1 MPSCSV
7 FPVSATGT
15 AMTPVPVHR
24 PPLPILARINWPEDV
39 QTPDPATAAALA
51 AAAERLANG
60 HLVAIPTET
69 VYGLAAN
76 AMDPD
81 AVAQIF
87 QVKGRPAANPLIV
100 HVSDETMAQTLV
112 SQWPDFA
119 QKAAGAFWP
128 GPLTLVVPKADTV
141 PDIVTAGGRT
151 VALRCP
157 SLKVT
162 RQLIKLSKSPLAA
175 PSANRSEAVSPTT
188 AQHVLEGLGNRIGMI
203 LDSGPCKH
211 GLESTVLDCTVDPPK
226 ILRPGPISAVQLS
239 EALGVNICVSEAGTV
254 GAGQGSGSDT
264 VFRSPGTQ
272 QRHYAPQTQLTLSED
287 APSVVPQLIQEG
299 LRVGWL
305 CNSPENRAVQTLAA
319 SQDLLVI
326 PMPTDPTAYARSLY
340 ATLHALDQREL
351 DRLIVD
357 AVPSGPE
364 WAAVRDRLNRAA
376 T

>member
-15 AMTPVPVHR
+15 VMTPVPVHR

-60 HLVAIPTET
+60 QLVAIPTET
-69 VYGLAAN
+69 VYGLAAD

-87 QVKGRPAANPLIV
+87 HVKGRPATNPLIV
-100 HVSDETMAQTLV
+100 HVSDESMARTLA
-112 SQWPDFA
+112 SGWPDIA
-119 QKAAGAFWP
+119 QKAAAAFWP
-128 GPLTLVVPKADTV
+128 GPLTLVVPKADAV
-141 PDIVTAGGRT
+141 PDIVTAGGHT

-157 SLKVT
+157 SLKAT
-162 RQLIKLSKSPLAA
+162 HHLIKLSQCPLAA

-188 AQHVLEGLGNRIGMI
+188 AQHVLEGIGNRIGMI
-203 LDSGPCKH
+203 LDGGPCEH

-226 ILRPGPISAVQLS
+226 VLRPGPISSEQLA
-239 EALGVNICVSEAGTV
+239 EALGTNVCSSESEPA
-254 GAGQGSGSDT
+254 GAGQGSVADE
-264 VFRSPGTQ
+264 VLRSPGTQ
-272 QRHYAPQTQLTLSED
+272 QRHYAPQTQLTLSKD
-287 APSVVPQLIQEG
+287 APSIIPQLIQDG
-299 LRVGWL
+299 HRVGWL
-305 CNSPENRAVQTLAA
+305 CNSPEDSAVQTLAT
-319 SQDLLVI
+319 SPEVLVI
-326 PMPTDPTAYARSLY
+326 PMPSDPAIYARSLY

>member
-15 AMTPVPVHR
+15 AYDTSSRTSSTAANPCHDQ
-24 PPLPILARINWPEDV
+24 LAGGDV
-39 QTPDPATAAALA
+39 TPDPATAAALA

-119 QKAAGAFWP
+119 QKAAAAFWP

-203 LDSGPCKH
+203 LDSGPCEH

-264 VFRSPGTQ
+264 VLRSPGTQ

-299 LRVGWL
+299 SELAG
-305 CNSPENRAVQTLAA
+305 SATLQRIGPYKRWQPHKTCLSFQCPLTPPRTPAA
-319 SQDLLVI
+319 ST
-326 PMPTDPTAYARSLY
+326 PRFT
-340 ATLHALDQREL
+340 
-351 DRLIVD
+351 
-357 AVPSGPE
+357 PSINAGSI
-364 WAAVRDRLNRAA
+364 D
-376 T
+376 

>member
-15 AMTPVPVHR
+15 VMTPVPVHR

-60 HLVAIPTET
+60 QLVAVPTET
-69 VYGLAAN
+69 VYGLAAD

-87 QVKGRPAANPLIV
+87 HVKGRPATNPLIV
-100 HVSDETMAQTLV
+100 HVSDESMAQTLA
-112 SQWPDFA
+112 SGWPDIA
-119 QKAAGAFWP
+119 QKAAAAFWP
-128 GPLTLVVPKADTV
+128 GPLTLVVPKADAV
-141 PDIVTAGGRT
+141 PDIVTAGGHT

-157 SLKVT
+157 SLKAT
-162 RQLIKLSKSPLAA
+162 HHLIKLSQCPLAA

-188 AQHVLEGLGNRIGMI
+188 AQHVLEGIGNRIGMI
-203 LDSGPCKH
+203 LDGGPCEH

-226 ILRPGPISAVQLS
+226 VLRPGPISSEQLA
-239 EALGVNICVSEAGTV
+239 EALGTNVCSSESESA
-254 GAGQGSGSDT
+254 GAGQGSAADT
-264 VFRSPGTQ
+264 VLRSPGTQ
-272 QRHYAPQTQLTLSED
+272 QRHYAPRTQLTLSED
-287 APSVVPQLIQEG
+287 APAVIPQLIQDG
-299 LRVGWL
+299 HRVGWL
-305 CNSPENRAVQTLAA
+305 CNSPDDSAVQTLAT
-319 SQDLLVI
+319 SPEVLVI
-326 PMPTDPTAYARSLY
+326 PMPDDPTAYARSLY

>member
-15 AMTPVPVHR
+15 VMTPVPVHR
-24 PPLPILARINWPEDV
+24 PPRPILAGINWPEDV

-60 HLVAIPTET
+60 QLVAIPTET

-87 QVKGRPAANPLIV
+87 HVKGRPATNPLIV
-100 HVSDETMAQTLV
+100 HVLDQSMAQTLA
-112 SQWPDFA
+112 SQWPDIA
-119 QKAAGAFWP
+119 KKAADAFWP
-128 GPLTLVVPKADTV
+128 GPLTLVVPKADAV
-141 PDIVTAGGRT
+141 PDIVTAGGHT

-157 SLKVT
+157 SLKAT
-162 RQLIKLSKSPLAA
+162 HDLIRLSKCPLAA

-188 AQHVLEGLGNRIGMI
+188 AQHVLEGIGNRIGMI
-203 LDSGPCKH
+203 LDGGPCEH

-226 ILRPGPISAVQLS
+226 VLRPGPISSVQLA
-239 EALGVNICVSEAGTV
+239 EALGTNVCSSESEPS
-254 GAGQGSGSDT
+254 GAGKGNEANP
-264 VFRSPGTQ
+264 VLRSPGTQ
-272 QRHYAPQTQLTLSED
+272 PRHYAPLTQLALSKNS
-287 APSVVPQLIQEG
+287 PSVITQLIEDG
-299 LRVGWL
+299 HRVGWL
-305 CNSPENRAVQTLAA
+305 CNSPEDSVVQTLAK
-319 SQDLLVI
+319 SPEVLVI
-326 PMPTDPTAYARSLY
+326 PMPKDPAAYARSLY
-340 ATLHALDQREL
+340 ATLHALDQRGL

>member
-15 AMTPVPVHR
+15 VMTPVPVHR

-60 HLVAIPTET
+60 QLVAIPTET
-69 VYGLAAN
+69 VYGLAAD
-76 AMDPD
+76 AMEPD

-87 QVKGRPAANPLIV
+87 HVKGRPATNPLIV
-100 HVSDETMAQTLV
+100 HVSDQSMAQTLT
-112 SQWPDFA
+112 SQWPDIA
-119 QKAAGAFWP
+119 KKAADAFWP
-128 GPLTLVVPKADTV
+128 GPLTLVVPKADAV
-141 PDIVTAGGRT
+141 PDIVTAGGHT

-162 RQLIKLSKSPLAA
+162 HHLIRLSQRPLAA

-203 LDSGPCKH
+203 LDGGPCEH

-226 ILRPGPISAVQLS
+226 VLRPGPISSEQLAKVLGTNVCSS
-239 EALGVNICVSEAGTV
+239 ESEPV
-254 GAGQGSGSDT
+254 RAGQGGEASP
-264 VFRSPGTQ
+264 VLRSPGTQ
-272 QRHYAPQTQLTLSED
+272 PRHYAPRTQLTVTEN
-287 APSVVPQLIQEG
+287 APSVIPRLIQDG
-299 LRVGWL
+299 HRVGWL
-305 CNSPENRAVQTLAA
+305 CNSPEDRAVQSLAA
-319 SQDLLVI
+319 SPDLLVI
-326 PMPTDPTAYARSLY
+326 PMPTQPTAYARSLY

-364 WAAVRDRLNRAA
+364 WTAIRDRLNRAA

>member
-15 AMTPVPVHR
+15 VMTPVPVHR

-60 HLVAIPTET
+60 QLVAIPTET
-69 VYGLAAN
+69 VYGLAAD

-87 QVKGRPAANPLIV
+87 HVKGRPATNPLIV
-100 HVSDETMAQTLV
+100 HVSDESMARTLA
-112 SQWPDFA
+112 SGWPDIA
-119 QKAAGAFWP
+119 QKAAAAFWP
-128 GPLTLVVPKADTV
+128 GPLTLVVPKADAV
-141 PDIVTAGGRT
+141 PDIVTAGGHT

-157 SLKVT
+157 SLKAT
-162 RQLIKLSKSPLAA
+162 HYLIKLSQCPLAA

-188 AQHVLEGLGNRIGMI
+188 AQHVLEGIGNRIGMI
-203 LDSGPCKH
+203 LDGGPCEH

-226 ILRPGPISAVQLS
+226 VLRPGPISSEQLA
-239 EALGVNICVSEAGTV
+239 EALGTDVCSSESEPA
-254 GAGQGSGSDT
+254 GAGQGSVADE
-264 VFRSPGTQ
+264 VLRSPGTQ
-272 QRHYAPQTQLTLSED
+272 QRHYAPQTQLTLSKD
-287 APSVVPQLIQEG
+287 APSIIPQLIQDG
-299 LRVGWL
+299 HRVGWL
-305 CNSPENRAVQTLAA
+305 CNSPEGIAVQTLAT
-319 SQDLLVI
+319 SPEVLVI
-326 PMPTDPTAYARSLY
+326 PMPNDPAAYARSLY

>member
-15 AMTPVPVHR
+15 VMTPVPVHR
-24 PPLPILARINWPEDV
+24 PPLPILAKINWPEDV

-60 HLVAIPTET
+60 QLVAIPTET
-69 VYGLAAN
+69 VYGLAAD

-87 QVKGRPAANPLIV
+87 HVKGRPATNPLIV
-100 HVSDETMAQTLV
+100 HVSDESMAQTLA
-112 SQWPDFA
+112 SGWPDIA
-119 QKAAGAFWP
+119 QKAAAAFWP
-128 GPLTLVVPKADTV
+128 GPLTLVVPKADAV
-141 PDIVTAGGRT
+141 PDIVTAGGHT

-157 SLKVT
+157 SLKAT
-162 RQLIKLSKSPLAA
+162 HHLIKLSQCPLAA

-188 AQHVLEGLGNRIGMI
+188 AQHVLEGIGNRIGMI
-203 LDSGPCKH
+203 LDGGPCEH

-226 ILRPGPISAVQLS
+226 VLRPGPISSEQLA
-239 EALGVNICVSEAGTV
+239 EALGTNVCSSESEPA
-254 GAGQGSGSDT
+254 GAGQDSAADE
-264 VFRSPGTQ
+264 VLRSPGTQ
-272 QRHYAPQTQLTLSED
+272 QRHYAPQTQLTLSKD
-287 APSVVPQLIQEG
+287 APSIIPQLIQDG
-299 LRVGWL
+299 HRVGWL
-305 CNSPENRAVQTLAA
+305 CNSPEDSAVQTLAT
-319 SQDLLVI
+319 SPEVLVI
-326 PMPTDPTAYARSLY
+326 PMPNDPAAYARSLY

-364 WAAVRDRLNRAA
+364 WSAVRDRLNRAA

>member
-15 AMTPVPVHR
+15 VMTPVPVHR
-24 PPLPILARINWPEDV
+24 PPLPILARINWPKDV

-60 HLVAIPTET
+60 QLVAIPTET
-69 VYGLAAN
+69 VYGLAAD

-87 QVKGRPAANPLIV
+87 HVKGRPATNPLIV
-100 HVSDETMAQTLV
+100 HVSDESMAQTLANE
-112 SQWPDFA
+112 WPDIA
-119 QKAAGAFWP
+119 QKAAAAFWP
-128 GPLTLVVPKADTV
+128 GPLTLVVPKADAV
-141 PDIVTAGGRT
+141 PDIVTAGGHT

-157 SLKVT
+157 SLKAT
-162 RQLIKLSKSPLAA
+162 HHLIKVSQCPLAA

-188 AQHVLEGLGNRIGMI
+188 AQHVLEGIGNRIGMI
-203 LDSGPCKH
+203 LDGGPCEH

-226 ILRPGPISAVQLS
+226 VLRPGPISSEKLV
-239 EALGVNICVSEAGTV
+239 EALGTNVCSSESEPAGV
-254 GAGQGSGSDT
+254 GQGSAADE
-264 VFRSPGTQ
+264 VLRSPGTQ
-272 QRHYAPQTQLTLSED
+272 QRHYAPQTQLTLSKD
-287 APSVVPQLIQEG
+287 APSIIPQFIQDG
-299 LRVGWL
+299 HRVGWL
-305 CNSPENRAVQTLAA
+305 CNSPEDSAVQTLAT
-319 SQDLLVI
+319 SPEVVVI
-326 PMPTDPTAYARSLY
+326 PMPNDPAAYARSLY

>member
-1 MPSCSV
+1 
-7 FPVSATGT
+7 
-15 AMTPVPVHR
+15 MTPVPVHR
-24 PPLPILARINWPEDV
+24 PPLPILAKINWPEDV

-60 HLVAIPTET
+60 QLVAIPTET
-69 VYGLAAN
+69 VYGLAAD

-87 QVKGRPAANPLIV
+87 HVKGRPATNPLIV
-100 HVSDETMAQTLV
+100 HVSDESMAQTLA
-112 SQWPDFA
+112 SAWPDIA
-119 QKAAGAFWP
+119 QKAAAVFWP
-128 GPLTLVVPKADTV
+128 GPLTLVVPKADAV
-141 PDIVTAGGRT
+141 PDIVTAGGHT

-157 SLKVT
+157 SLKAT
-162 RQLIKLSKSPLAA
+162 HHLIKVSQCPLAA

-188 AQHVLEGLGNRIGMI
+188 AQHVLEGIGNRIGMI
-203 LDSGPCKH
+203 LDGGPCEH

-226 ILRPGPISAVQLS
+226 VLRPGPISSEQLA
-239 EALGVNICVSEAGTV
+239 EALGTNVCSSESEPA
-254 GAGQGSGSDT
+254 GAGQGSVADE
-264 VFRSPGTQ
+264 VLRSPGTQ
-272 QRHYAPQTQLTLSED
+272 QRHYAPQTPLTLSKD
-287 APSVVPQLIQEG
+287 APSVIPQLIQDG
-299 LRVGWL
+299 HRVGWL
-305 CNSPENRAVQTLAA
+305 CNSPEDSAVQTLAT
-319 SQDLLVI
+319 SPEVLVI
-326 PMPTDPTAYARSLY
+326 PMPDDPAAYARSLY

>member
-7 FPVSATGT
+7 FPVSATGND
-15 AMTPVPVHR
+15 MTPVPVHR
-24 PPLPILARINWPEDV
+24 PALPILATINWPEGV
-39 QTPDPATAAALA
+39 GTPDPATAAALA
-51 AAAERLANG
+51 AAAEKLANG
-60 HLVAIPTET
+60 QLVAIPTET
-69 VYGLAAN
+69 VYGLAAD

-87 QVKGRPAANPLIV
+87 HVKGRPATNPLIV
-100 HVSDETMAQTLV
+100 HVADESMARTLA
-112 SQWPDFA
+112 SEWPDIA
-119 QKAAGAFWP
+119 QKAAAAFWP
-128 GPLTLVVPKADTV
+128 GPLTLVVPKADAV

-157 SLKVT
+157 SLKAT
-162 RQLIKLSKSPLAA
+162 HHLIKLSQCPLAA

-203 LDSGPCKH
+203 LDNGPCEH

-226 ILRPGPISAVQLS
+226 VLRPGPISSEQLA
-239 EALGVNICVSEAGTV
+239 EALGTNMCSSESTPA
-254 GAGQGSGSDT
+254 GAGQGSAADT
-264 VFRSPGTQ
+264 VLRSPGTQ
-272 QRHYAPQTQLTLSED
+272 QRHYAPRTQLTLSED
-287 APSVVPQLIQEG
+287 APAVIPQLIQDG
-299 LRVGWL
+299 HRVGWL
-305 CNSPENRAVQTLAA
+305 CNFPEDNAVQTLAT
-319 SQDLLVI
+319 SPEVLVI
-326 PMPTDPTAYARSLY
+326 PMPDDPTAYARSLY
-340 ATLHALDQREL
+340 ATLHALDQRGL